1 MAGEFTKMKQWEKDY
16 NSYLKTAT
24 NYASALKA
32 LPFEVEQDGITLDD
46 FAKQHNTTA
55 AALKQLNA
63 DLPADGTL
71 KKGTVIFVPAE

>member
-1 MAGEFTKMKQWEKDY
+1 M
-16 NSYLKTAT
+16 
-24 NYASALKA
+24 
-32 LPFEVEQDGITLDD
+32 PFEVDQDGITLDD

-63 DLPADGTL
+63 DLPSDGTL